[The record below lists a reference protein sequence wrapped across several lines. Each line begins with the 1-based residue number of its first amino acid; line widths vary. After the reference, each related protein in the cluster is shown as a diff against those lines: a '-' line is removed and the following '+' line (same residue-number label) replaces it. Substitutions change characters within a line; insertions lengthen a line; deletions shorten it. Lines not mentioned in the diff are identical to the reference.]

1 LVKYTRNYY
10 SNDIDWQDLLN
21 NFNESVMNGEEIK
34 SKPIAFYV
42 SHSAIKI
49 EKLKPLY
56 KKLNVKYA
64 HLYIS
69 LTNACKNFTPH
80 QDKMDVWFWQAKGM
94 TKWLILGKEYILN
107 PGDLIYVPKG
117 VEHTVL
123 TFIAPRAGISMSQ
136 LL

>member
-1 LVKYTRNYY
+1 
-10 SNDIDWQDLLN
+10 
-21 NFNESVMNGEEIK
+21 
-34 SKPIAFYV
+34 
-42 SHSAIKI
+42 
-49 EKLKPLY
+49 
-56 KKLNVKYA
+56 
-64 HLYIS
+64 
-69 LTNACKNFTPH
+69 
-80 QDKMDVWFWQAKGM
+80 M